1 MSCLKTSISMENVIV
16 VGNRLRN
23 FESNYPTKLHREF
36 WPTGCKKKE
45 LTWIKNAIQRIEH
58 GDRFVTDIE
67 LAAFADFFG
76 VSSDVL
82 LGKKEADQ

>member
-1 MSCLKTSISMENVIV
+1 MD
-16 VGNRLRN
+16 
-23 FESNYPTKLHREF
+23 
-36 WPTGCKKKE
+36 
-45 LTWIKNAIQRIEH
+45 KNAIQRIEH

-82 LGKKEADQ
+82 LGKKKQINRNAFVKIDI

>member
-23 FESNYPTKLHREF
+23 FESNYPTKLNREF

-45 LTWIKNAIQRIEH
+45 LTWIRT
-58 GDRFVTDIE
+58 RFNE
-67 LAAFADFFG
+67 LSMETA
-76 VSSDVL
+76 L
-82 LGKKEADQ
+82 LQILN

>member
-45 LTWIKNAIQRIEH
+45 LTWIRTRFNELSMETAGNRLRRH
-58 GDRFVTDIE
+58 GYGRR
-67 LAAFADFFG
+67 LP
-76 VSSDVL
+76 SSNPHR
-82 LGKKEADQ
+82 

>member
-45 LTWIKNAIQRIEH
+45 LTWIITNHIINKIDQIVKKNLKIDA
-58 GDRFVTDIE
+58 
-67 LAAFADFFG
+67 
-76 VSSDVL
+76 S
-82 LGKKEADQ
+82 